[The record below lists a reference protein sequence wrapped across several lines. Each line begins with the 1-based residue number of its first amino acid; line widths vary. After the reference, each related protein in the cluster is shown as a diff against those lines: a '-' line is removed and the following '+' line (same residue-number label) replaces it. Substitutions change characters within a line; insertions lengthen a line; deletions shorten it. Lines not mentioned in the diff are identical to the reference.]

1 MKKLDESLY
10 ENKKQYSD
18 KIAIKEN
25 IDKSKKELEKANIS
39 QEAKNIY
46 EKLLEKR
53 KELLEKYGCEY
64 FPNEFLVIHR
74 DIRPNNIIV
83 NKNGI
88 HFIDFDFV
96 AYGDLLFEIG
106 SSAMLISGFEI
117 EKAKKFV
124 KIYNSYLERK
134 YKNEE
139 IFKNLLAYYVQSDFQ
154 IKLINKVD
162 NEVLIKFI
170 DDRIRCL
177 DFCEKA
183 I

>member
-1 MKKLDESLY
+1 M
-10 ENKKQYSD
+10 
-18 KIAIKEN
+18 
-25 IDKSKKELEKANIS
+25 
-39 QEAKNIY
+39 
-46 EKLLEKR
+46 
-53 KELLEKYGCEY
+53 EKYGCEY
-64 FPNEFLVIHR
+64 FPNEFQVIHR
-74 DIRPNNIIV
+74 YIRPNNVIV

-96 AYGDLLFEIG
+96 AYGDLLFGID

-170 DDRIRCL
+170 DDRIRSWIFVKRL
-177 DFCEKA
+177 YNY

>member
-1 MKKLDESLY
+1 M
-10 ENKKQYSD
+10 
-18 KIAIKEN
+18 
-25 IDKSKKELEKANIS
+25 
-39 QEAKNIY
+39 
-46 EKLLEKR
+46 
-53 KELLEKYGCEY
+53 EKYGCEY
-64 FPNEFLVIHR
+64 FPNEFQVIHR

-106 SSAMLISGFEI
+106 SSAMLISGLEI

-124 KIYNSYLERK
+124 KIYNSYLK

-170 DDRIRCL
+170 DDRIRSWIFVKRL
-177 DFCEKA
+177 YNY